1 MDTTSDTTTNPTT
14 DTDTLPA
21 DPAEQQGAEVVTMRA
36 LVLDGFGSEDG
47 FVLRDVPL
55 PVPGAGQVRIRVRAI
70 GINPLETK
78 IRKGW
83 MAEVMPTTFPAILG
97 NELAGVVDGVGEG
110 VQGIAVGDRVAGFA
124 ATGSYAEYA
133 LSRADA
139 VARVPEDLSFEDA
152 VTIPTGAE
160 TTRRALAPLGITR
173 GETVVV
179 NGAAGGVGSMAV
191 QILVAAGVT
200 VIGTAGEANHEY
212 LRSLGAIPV
221 SYGDGVGERI
231 HAVAKQGVD
240 AVFDVAGQGFIP
252 VAIDLVGGTE
262 RIITI
267 SDFTAPALGVA
278 VAAGDPGNLKA
289 DGFAD
294 VLELAAQGKIATPI
308 ARLFPFGDLVGAH
321 RLSETGHLRGKIVVQ
336 GV

>member
-1 MDTTSDTTTNPTT
+1 MDTTNTTTGA
-14 DTDTLPA
+14 DILPA
-21 DPAEQQGAEVVTMRA
+21 DPAGRQGPAGATMRA
-36 LVLDGFGSEDG
+36 LVLDGFGTEDG
-47 FVLRDVPL
+47 FVPRDVPL

-97 NELAGVVDGVGEG
+97 NELAGVVDAVGDG

-139 VARVPEDLSFEDA
+139 VARVPDGLSFEHA

-160 TTRRALAPLGITR
+160 TTRRALAPLRITR

-191 QILVAAGVT
+191 QLLVAAGVT

-212 LRSLGAIPV
+212 LRTLGAIPV
-221 SYGDGVGERI
+221 GYGDGVGERI
-231 HAVAKQGVD
+231 RAVAEQGVD

-252 VAIDLVGGTE
+252 VAIDLMGGTE

-278 VAAGDPGNLKA
+278 VAAGDPTTLTA

-308 ARLFPFGDLVGAH
+308 AALFPFDDLAGAH